1 VLSGDPKAPYV
12 RLDPYF
18 MDRIEHEAKAQD
30 ALDACVACVDAAL
43 QDRVLEPGDI
53 YFIDN
58 YQSVH
63 GRKPFRARFDGT
75 DRWLKRINV
84 TRDLR
89 KSRDA
94 RESASSR
101 VLY

>member
-1 VLSGDPKAPYV
+1 MLFGDPHAPYV

-18 MDRIEHEAKAQD
+18 MDRVEDPAART
-30 ALDACVACVDAAL
+30 ALEELTRQIDGAL
-43 QDRVLEPGDI
+43 EDQVLEAGGVC
-53 YFIDN
+53 FIDN
-58 YQSVH
+58 FQAVH
-63 GRKPFRARFDGT
+63 GRKPFSARYDGT

-84 TRDLR
+84 VRDLR

-94 RESASSR
+94 RRAAESR